1 LKNKSEWANKLIF
14 GDSQA
19 MKELEDNSVHLVVTS
34 PPYYNAPFDY
44 PGLFESYDDFKN
56 LIRNVAR
63 ELKRVL
69 DQGRIACFV
78 CDDTL
83 IEGKKYPV
91 VADITKIFIE
101 EGFKYRERITWVKP
115 EGYIRISRRSGVLLQ
130 HPYPMYYYPDN
141 LQESILIFQ
150 NGDFDYGRIPQEK
163 KEESIVDLDETQNEK
178 WYLSVWNITNVLP
191 FKNRLEKGIAAFP
204 EEIPYRLIK
213 LFSYKGEVVLD
224 PFMGSGTTLKVACE
238 LGRNCVGYEIDI
250 ELLEVVKEK
259 LGISKQKRL
268 FSPGFD
274 IVIRDDIKH
283 LRTELQR
290 RIRGEVLMDITAKI
304 TGIEYTPFLCRKLNV
319 FDLKD
324 FDEALSSE
332 ATFILKIDEEHKV
345 AVSWWVSAKRTRS
358 YPYTRVY
365 DSLDFSG
372 KKVTIIPIVKD
383 EGADGDRD
391 FLQWDT
397 VSLMSLLGV
406 YVIIGYYEAASTNPD
421 YANKITDQRYDTTYL
436 LNAIKK
442 LLSYQSDALHW
453 NLSQLEKAGEIGEKA
468 LESYIQISK
477 NLGVK
482 MHSIDSARKRIKKL
496 LEGKEAFLGLSRE
509 LAKKAQKRETITEQ
523 PKEKLAG
530 GKSMIT
536 ITNYLGG
543 KYFFT
548 VDEAR
553 LDGKNLLLF
562 EGKHTKSKTLP
573 SLNDIKDGILKM
585 ILLTNLK
592 DVKIKDKRYNPVP
605 ILKLTTGTGLN
616 IDSLIRSKREVLEG
630 LKKEAKING
639 FKTKINDRY
648 ID

>member
-1 LKNKSEWANKLIF
+1 MALNKIVFGSCENMSELH
-14 GDSQA
+14 
-19 MKELEDNSVHLVVTS
+19 DNSVHLIVTS
-34 PPYYNAPFDY
+34 PPYFNAPFDY
-44 PGLFESYDDFKN
+44 PDLFESYGQFLT

-69 DQGRIACFV
+69 DEGRIACFV

-83 IEGKKYPV
+83 IKGKKYPV

-150 NGDFDYGRIPQEK
+150 NGDFDYKQISQER
-163 KEESIVDLDETQNEK
+163 KEESRINLEETQKGK

-191 FKNRLEKGIAAFP
+191 INNRLEKGIAAFP

-213 LFSYKGEVVLD
+213 LFSYKGETVLD
-224 PFMGSGTTLKVACE
+224 PFMGSGTTLKVAQE
-238 LGRNCVGYEIDI
+238 LGRKCVGYEIDI

-259 LGISKQKRL
+259 LGITKQTKL
-268 FSPGFD
+268 FSPKFD
-274 IVIRDDIKH
+274 IIIRDDIKH

-290 RIRGEVLMDITAKI
+290 RVKRETLMDISAKI
-304 TGIEYTPFLCRKLNV
+304 TGIKYTPFLCRKLHT

-324 FDEALSSE
+324 FDEALSKE
-332 ATFILKIDEEHKV
+332 ATFILKISDEHQI

-365 DSLDFSG
+365 DSLGFSG
-372 KKVTIIPIVKD
+372 KKVTMIPIVKD

-406 YVIIGYYEAASTNPD
+406 YVIIGYYKDASLNPN
-421 YANKITDQRYDTTYL
+421 YPNKITNQRYDSQHI
-436 LNAIKK
+436 LNEIKK

-453 NLSQLEKAGEIGEKA
+453 NLSQLEKAGELGEKA

-477 NLGVK
+477 KLGVK
-482 MHSIDSARKRIKKL
+482 MHSLDSARKRIKKL
-496 LEGKEAFLGLSRE
+496 LEGKETFLSLSRD
-509 LAKKAQKRETITEQ
+509 LAKKAQEREIVTEQ
-523 PKEKLAG
+523 PKEKLRGA
-530 GKSMIT
+530 KATIT
-536 ITNYLGG
+536 IRNYLGG

-548 VDEAR
+548 ADEAEKH
-553 LDGKNLLLF
+553 GKDLLLI
-562 EGKHTKSKTLP
+562 EGKHTKSKNLP
-573 SLNDIKDGILKM
+573 SLADIKDGLLRM
-585 ILLTNLK
+585 ILLTNLE
-592 DVKIKDKRYNPVP
+592 DVKIGDTQFNPMP
-605 ILKLTTGTGLN
+605 ILKLTTGTGFKIESVGKQQKEIL
-616 IDSLIRSKREVLEG
+616 KG
-630 LKKEAKING
+630 LKKESKANG
-639 FKTKINDRY
+639 FQVTINKKY
-648 ID
+648 LV